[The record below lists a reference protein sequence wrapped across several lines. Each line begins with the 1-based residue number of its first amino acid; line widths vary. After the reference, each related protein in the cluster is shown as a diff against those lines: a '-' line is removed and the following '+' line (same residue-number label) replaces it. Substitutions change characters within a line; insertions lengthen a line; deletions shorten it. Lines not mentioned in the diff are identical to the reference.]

1 MTPPPLDVLI
11 LGDLNPDLVLTGDVV
26 PRFGQ
31 AEQLLDGADLLLG
44 GSGAITAHG
53 LARLGARVALV
64 AQVGPDA
71 FGDLVLDIL
80 RAAGVDV
87 TPVTRSASAGTG
99 LSVILSDGDSR
110 STLTYLGAIDA
121 APPPWSRPSDL
132 PPARHLHV
140 SSYYLQPQVAAALPT
155 LLPLARAGGMT
166 VSLDTNLDPTGA
178 FAGLP
183 EVLGLVDYLLPNAT
197 EVRGMA
203 AALDPTAPGAHGDL
217 VTAAATVAAHGPT
230 VVVKDGAAG
239 ALLVRRDGTVR
250 RDPGRPVRAVD
261 TTGAG
266 DTFDAGFL
274 AALARGLGEAEALA
288 WGTAAG
294 RLATRAL
301 GGTTA
306 QPTLAELLDDL
317 AARL

>member
-1 MTPPPLDVLI
+1 MTPPPLDVLV

-64 AQVGPDA
+64 AQVGPDV
-71 FGDLVLDIL
+71 FGDLVLGTL
-80 RAAGVDV
+80 HGAGVDV
-87 TPVTRSASAGTG
+87 TRVGRSASAGTG
-99 LSVILSDGDSR
+99 LSVILSDGERR

-121 APPPWSRPSDL
+121 PPPRWSRPADL

-140 SSYYLQPQVAAALPT
+140 SSYYLQPAVAAALPS
-155 LLPLARAGGMT
+155 LLPLARAVGMT

-183 EVLGLVDYLLPNAT
+183 AVLPLVDYLLPNAA

-203 AALDPTAPGAHGDL
+203 AALNPQGLGDVSDL
-217 VTAAATVAAHGPT
+217 VAAAAAVAAYGPT
-230 VVVKDGAAG
+230 VVVKDGSAG
-239 ALLVRRDGTVR
+239 ALLVRPDGTVR
-250 RDPGRPVRAVD
+250 RDPGRGVRAVD

-274 AALARGLGEAEALA
+274 AALARGLDEAEALTWA
-288 WGTAAG
+288 TAAG

-306 QPTLAELLDDL
+306 QPTVAELLEDL
-317 AARL
+317 AGRL